1 MAEELKLINANSR
14 EDANLS
20 PLSKIEIYSFFDP
33 FNGDFVDRAQTF
45 SLASVIFNKKEG
57 GFGRKA
63 DPVGKRKNQ

>member
-1 MAEELKLINANSR
+1 MQATDLPVAEIRLLDLLFGKFIGSN
-14 EDANLS
+14 
-20 PLSKIEIYSFFDP
+20 SFFDP

-63 DPVGKRKNQ
+63 DPRAKYRKIRV